1 MAALPPSSAIGG
13 VAADEHGAFVE
24 RRFAGQA
31 AGQAADA
38 ADASGRRSARSGGSA
53 APAPASAVGA
63 GAVPALA
70 AGHVDGYASL
80 ASASPPA
87 RPAAESQS
95 SRRARSGASHSV
107 SPLAPAASGD
117 ASLAAQAARGFLEH
131 NGSADGLLADVQ
143 TRRALS
149 VSFRSA
155 AVHIRARSD
164 RLTSKHVHTQPELP
178 RRTLNRTLCITSLVN
193 CGIRTQYGERFESL
207 RCFNGVVSALVNLA
221 DIPNAARLRLIYS
234 GREQCDGSN
243 APSMPWT
250 A

>member
-1 MAALPPSSAIGG
+1 M
-13 VAADEHGAFVE
+13 
-24 RRFAGQA
+24 R
-31 AGQAADA
+31 
-38 ADASGRRSARSGGSA
+38 
-53 APAPASAVGA
+53 
-63 GAVPALA
+63 LA
-70 AGHVDGYASL
+70 ELIETPTA
-80 ASASPPA
+80 A
-87 RPAAESQS
+87 RPARQ
-95 SRRARSGASHSV
+95 
-107 SPLAPAASGD
+107 
-117 ASLAAQAARGFLEH
+117 LEH

-221 DIPNAARLRLIYS
+221 DMPNAARLRLIYYLQPS
-234 GREQCDGSN
+234 RAMRWFERTIN
-243 APSMPWT
+243 AL
-250 A
+250 AA